1 MTTSNELNLSNE
13 IENNLIKEAYA
24 ATLDPSRLTEFE
36 TFWESYI
43 DAQTQK
49 NPKGFDWEN
58 TPVNAHIT
66 LAMDIIGKVR
76 TINDKLEEAQHLV
89 ESHYGFGFIIDE
101 NGRII
106 VSNTDAQRFTS
117 EADFLSDLAI
127 DSISTNN
134 IMNWMKDTEEYYSFF
149 HVHIGGG
156 SESIPLFISPIKIE
170 PTTDTKSVKHFLI
183 TSVESTL
190 STVAVDV
197 IGRSFGLS
205 PAESQVAGML
215 TDACSPKEIANLR
228 DVKITAVRTQIVK
241 IKEKMGAKDIP
252 DIVRLFISMGLRQK
266 SVKTQIGRMEAI
278 RGLNQRKTIREASM
292 TLRDGRRLQYFEQGH
307 PKGQIILY
315 IHSLI
320 DGVEFPELFSRGLVR
335 SALRIISPSRAGF
348 GRSEPNRKSNIIDMV
363 DSCVADMID
372 LLDHINAEEVIVL
385 TGWAGAI
392 AQRLA
397 LKDTDRIKNLILSGV
412 VPVWENHYLNF
423 LSDRDRI
430 AVKTSIHAPQAL
442 PYLVRVKKAMQASQD
457 HSIFMGSL
465 DKSSYKKNKL
475 SDFQK
480 VYLKKKFHHTLN
492 QSIWAFI
499 EDLPYIHKDWTDDA
513 RQLDIPVT
521 IVKGED
527 NKDQPS
533 GAIARYKTAVPHAIV
548 RTIKS
553 AGSNELLMRF
563 AEFLDVFE
571 NAKNL

>member
-24 ATLDPSRLTEFE
+24 ATLDPSRITEFE
-36 TFWESYI
+36 AFWESYI

-49 NPKGFDWEN
+49 KPEGFDWEN

-134 IMNWMKDTEEYYSFF
+134 IMNWMRDTEEYYSFF
-149 HVHIGGG
+149 HVYIGGG
-156 SESIPLFISPIKIE
+156 SESVPLFISPIKIE
-170 PTTDTKSVKHFLI
+170 STTDAKSVKHFLI

-215 TDACSPKEIANLR
+215 ADACSPKEIANLR
-228 DVKITAVRTQIVK
+228 DVKITAVRTQIAK

-266 SVKTQIGRMEAI
+266 SVKRQIGRMEAI
-278 RGLNQRKTIREASM
+278 RGLNQPKTIREGSM

-320 DGVEFPELFSRGLVR
+320 DGVEFPGMFSRGLVR
-335 SALRIISPSRAGF
+335 SGLRIISPSRAGF
-348 GRSEPNRKSNIIDMV
+348 GRSEPNRKSNIIDLV
-363 DSCVADMID
+363 DSCVSDMID

-385 TGWAGAI
+385 TGWAGSI

-397 LKDTDRIKNLILSGV
+397 LRDTGRVKSLIFSGA

-442 PYLVRVKKAMQASQD
+442 PYLVRVKKAMQTSQD

-465 DKSSYKKNKL
+465 DKSNLQKKHL
-475 SDFQK
+475 SHSEK
-480 VYLKKKFHHTLN
+480 IYLKKKFHHILN
-492 QSIWAFI
+492 QSVWAFI
-499 EDLPYIHKDWTDDA
+499 EDIPYIHKDWTNDA
-513 RQLDIPVT
+513 RKLDLPVT

-527 NKDQPS
+527 NTDQPVE
-533 GAIARYKTAVPHAIV
+533 AISRYQAAVPHSII
-548 RTIKS
+548 RTIKG
-553 AGSNELLMRF
+553 AGANELLHRF
-563 AEFLDVFE
+563 AEFIDVFE
-571 NAKNL
+571 NLRV

>member
-127 DSISTNN
+127 DSISTSN
-134 IMNWMKDTEEYYSFF
+134 IMNWMRDTEEYYSFF
-149 HVHIGGG
+149 HVYIGGG

-170 PTTDTKSVKHFLI
+170 PTTDAKSVKHFLI

-215 TDACSPKEIANLR
+215 ADACSPKEIANLR
-228 DVKITAVRTQIVK
+228 DVKITAVRTQIAK

-266 SVKTQIGRMEAI
+266 SVKIQIGRMEAI

-307 PKGQIILY
+307 PKGQMILY

-320 DGVEFPELFSRGLVR
+320 DGVEFPEIYSSRLVQ
-335 SALRIISPSRAGF
+335 SGLRIISPSRAGF

-363 DSCVADMID
+363 DSCVLDMID
-372 LLDHINAEEVIVL
+372 LLDHINADEVIVL

-397 LKDTDRIKNLILSGV
+397 LRDTGRVKSLIFSGA

-442 PYLVRVKKAMQASQD
+442 PYLVRVKKAMHTSRD

-465 DKSSYKKNKL
+465 DKATFKKNNL

-480 VYLKKKFHHTLN
+480 IYFKKKFHHILN

-499 EDLPYIHKDWTDDA
+499 EDLPYIHKDWTNDA
-513 RQLDIPVT
+513 RKLDLPVT

-527 NKDQPS
+527 NTDQPVD
-533 GAIARYKTAVPHAIV
+533 AISRYKAAVPHSII
-548 RTIKS
+548 RTIKG
-553 AGSNELLMRF
+553 AGSNELLKRF

-571 NAKNL
+571 NYRK